1 MSFVHLHTHSH
12 YSLLDGLAK
21 VEGLVKR
28 ARELGMPA
36 LALTDHGNLY
46 GAVEFYKACKGAG
59 IKPIIG
65 VEAYIATGSRLSKN
79 AGIDDKRYH
88 LILLAENNDGY
99 QNLLRLVT
107 ASHLE
112 GFYYK
117 PRMDKELL
125 RKYSRGLIATSACMG
140 GEVARAVAV
149 NDFEKAKT
157 IALEYQEIFGRGNF
171 YIELSYHPGI
181 PNHAEIQKGLR
192 RVAMETGIP
201 VVAAQD
207 IHYLL
212 LEDAKAQDILLAVQT
227 NTRLDD
233 ADRLTMREDNF
244 SMRPP
249 EEMRQLFAD
258 IPEAAGNTLA
268 IAERVHI
275 DLELGKLKLPYFDVP
290 EGETADSFLSKLCE
304 EGLIKRYGPTIPDAA
319 RERLDFELT
328 VIQKTG
334 FASYFLI
341 VQDITNWA
349 KKNGIVVGPGRGSA
363 AGSIISYLTNI
374 TNVDPLT
381 YDLLFERFMNP
392 DRVSPPDVDLDFADT
407 RRDEVLAYMTQK
419 YGEDHVA
426 QIITFGTM
434 AARAAIRDSG
444 RALGFSYA
452 VCDEIAKMIP
462 FGNSLAEALEHSSE
476 LKQARDANP
485 DARRLLEAAGK
496 LEGVA
501 RHASVHACGVV
512 VTRDP
517 LVETVPLQYA
527 ASRDGSDTRSIVTQF
542 EMHAVEDLGLL
553 KMDILGLKNLS
564 VIEAAIRLIEEKTGT
579 RVDVDSMSV
588 DDPAVY
594 AMLAAGKTLGVFQL
608 EGGGMTRYLVELG
621 PTNIEDI
628 IAMISLYRPGP
639 MELIPQYIARKH
651 GTEEIRYLHPR
662 LEPILRK
669 TYGIMIYQEQLM
681 QSAQALAGFTLAEA
695 DTLRKAVGKKIK
707 KLLDEQ
713 KDKFVSG
720 VEKTIQSR
728 ALGNDMWHLIEPF
741 ARYGFNRS
749 HAACYAIVAF
759 QTAWLKYHHPL
770 EFMTALMNAD
780 EKDVERIAFFVTE
793 ARALSIPILAPD
805 VNQSNEGF
813 TPVGNAI
820 RFGLR
825 TIKNVGANVVAS
837 TIEERRMN
845 GPYSNIG
852 DLLRRVNSKDLN
864 KKSLESLIKS
874 GALDSIGERNQM
886 LANLERILDH
896 HRDGVKTR
904 RQNQESIFGLMDVNA
919 APSLTLSS
927 ATPATLDEKL
937 RWEKELLGLYVSG
950 HPLDRIR
957 PAFEAYHKTIADA
970 QKLGEGA
977 PVVVAGLIESMKK
990 IQTRQGDPML
1000 FLNLLDHTGTIEA
1013 VIFPKTLQKYG
1024 HLIREDVGLKFRGR
1038 LSYRNGRISIIAN
1051 DLKSF

>member
-1 MSFVHLHTHSH
+1 
-12 YSLLDGLAK
+12 
-21 VEGLVKR
+21 
-28 ARELGMPA
+28 
-36 LALTDHGNLY
+36 
-46 GAVEFYKACKGAG
+46 
-59 IKPIIG
+59 
-65 VEAYIATGSRLSKN
+65 
-79 AGIDDKRYH
+79 
-88 LILLAENNDGY
+88 
-99 QNLLRLVT
+99 
-107 ASHLE
+107 
-112 GFYYK
+112 
-117 PRMDKELL
+117 
-125 RKYSRGLIATSACMG
+125 
-140 GEVARAVAV
+140 
-149 NDFEKAKT
+149 
-157 IALEYQEIFGRGNF
+157 
-171 YIELSYHPGI
+171 
-181 PNHAEIQKGLR
+181 
-192 RVAMETGIP
+192 ETGIP
-201 VVAAQD
+201 VVATQD
-207 IHYLL
+207 IHYLMP
-212 LEDAKAQDILLAVQT
+212 EDAKAQDVLLAVQT

-233 ADRLTMREDNF
+233 PDRLTMREDNF
-244 SMRPP
+244 SMRSA
-249 EEMRQLFAD
+249 EEMRQVFAD
-258 IPEAAGNTLA
+258 IPEAAENTLK

-290 EGETADSFLSKLCE
+290 DGETADTFLKKLCG
-304 EGLIKRYGPTIPDAA
+304 EGLARRYGSAIPDAA
-319 RERLDFELT
+319 RARLDFELT

-392 DRVSPPDVDLDFADT
+392 DRISPPDVDLDFADT
-407 RRDEVLAYMTQK
+407 RRDEVLHYMTQK

-434 AARAAIRDSG
+434 AARAAIRDAG
-444 RALGFSYA
+444 RALGLSYGF
-452 VCDEIAKMIP
+452 CDEIAKMIP
-462 FGNSLAEALEHSSE
+462 FGNSLSEAFEHSSE
-476 LKQARDANP
+476 LRSARDTNP
-485 DARRLLEAAGK
+485 DARRLLEAAMK

-527 ASRDGSDTRSIVTQF
+527 ASRDGSDSRSIVTQF

-564 VIEAAIRLIEEKTGT
+564 VIEAAIRLIEERTG
-579 RVDVDSMSV
+579 RRIDFDAMDVS
-588 DDPAVY
+588 DPSIY
-594 AMLAAGKTLGVFQL
+594 TMLAAGKTLGVFQL

-639 MELIPQYIARKH
+639 MELIPQYIERKH
-651 GTEEIRYLHPR
+651 GREGIRYLHPA
-662 LEPILRK
+662 LEPILKK
-669 TYGIMIYQEQLM
+669 THGIMIYQEQLM

-713 KDKFVSG
+713 KDKFVAG
-720 VEKTIQSR
+720 VEKTIRSR
-728 ALGNDMWHLIEPF
+728 ALGNEMWHLIEPF

-749 HAACYAIVAF
+749 HAACYAIIAY
-759 QTAWLKYHHPL
+759 QTAWLKHHYPC

-780 EKDVERIAFFVTE
+780 EKDVERIALFVAE
-793 ARALSIPILAPD
+793 AKRLNISVLAPD

-813 TPVGNAI
+813 TPVGNDI

-825 TIKNVGANVVAS
+825 TIKNVGANVVAA
-837 TIEERRMN
+837 IIDERRMN
-845 GPYSNIG
+845 GPYSNLA
-852 DLLRRVNSKDLN
+852 DLLERVQSKDLN

-886 LANLERILDH
+886 LANMERILSH
-896 HRDGVKTR
+896 HRDTMKTR
-904 RQNQESIFGLMDVNA
+904 RQNQESIFGLVPSA
-919 APSLTLSS
+919 APALALEAAVS
-927 ATPATLDEKL
+927 ATMDEKL

-950 HPLDRIR
+950 HPLDTMRKMFEDYNR
-957 PAFEAYHKTIADA
+957 PIAEAA
-970 QKLGEGA
+970 KLGEGA
-977 PVVVAGLIESMKK
+977 PVVVAGLIESIKK
-990 IQTRQGDPML
+990 ITTKQGDPMV
-1000 FLNLLDHTGTIEA
+1000 FLNLLDHTGAMEA

-1024 HLIREDVGLKFRGR
+1024 HMIREDVGLKFRGR
-1038 LSYRNGRISIIAN
+1038 LSYRNGRISIVAN